1 MALFKIR
8 RFLLALPVIVLG
20 AARAFAE
27 TDVLLSAMKTELDR
41 SFRGLEHVEKTPLYF
56 LGYEVW
62 DSHNLTLSAVLGA
75 LQAENEYRER
85 QLSVDARVGSR
96 KVDNYHQMKGPD
108 AWRYQQNETQF
119 NLPVEDDAAALRA
132 SIWRRT
138 DAAFKEALDQF
149 TKVEANKA
157 VTATE
162 EDSSDDFSAAPPVV
176 HYAKTS
182 YPAVDVAA
190 WRDRLRRLSKALKPY
205 PFVFQSE
212 VWLSINAE
220 NRYLVNTDG
229 TQLVSGDRYLRLGYT
244 MSSRTPDGMELERY
258 KGYDGQNLEDFPS
271 DEIILADIKKSV
283 AELEALVKAPLVSPY
298 SGPAIIRNRA
308 TGVYF
313 HEILG
318 HRLEGHRQK
327 YEGEGQTFT
336 KMIGKQIVAPFISV
350 YDDPTLERYHGTFL
364 RGYYDYDDE
373 GAPASRVALIE
384 HGILKN
390 FLLSRMPIAGFP
402 RSNGHGRRSSG
413 HHVLPRMANLM
424 VEASETVPYETLRVR
439 LLEEVRR
446 QKKPYGLIL
455 DDIAG
460 GFAVTSRDAPQSF
473 KVLPLLVYRVY
484 PDGRPDEAVRGVDIV
499 GTPLTAFTK
508 ILAAADDAAIFN
520 GSCGAES
527 GWVPVSAVA
536 PSVLISEIEIEKKV
550 KTAEKPPVLPLP
562 FHDPA
567 EKR

>member
-1 MALFKIR
+1 MVYFPRCLW
-8 RFLLALPVIVLG
+8 VLSFVAFG
-20 AARAFAE
+20 AAQAFAE
-27 TDVLLSAMKTELDR
+27 TDVLLSAMKAELDR
-41 SFRGLEHVEKTPLYF
+41 SFQGLEHAEKTPLYF

-75 LQAENEYRER
+75 LQSENEYRER

-108 AWRYQQNETQF
+108 AWRYQQDETRF
-119 NLPVEDDAAALRA
+119 DLPVEDDAAALRA
-132 SIWRRT
+132 GLWRRT
-138 DAAFKEALDQF
+138 DGAFKDALDQF
-149 TKVEANKA
+149 TKVKANKA

-162 EDSSDDFSAAPPVV
+162 EDSSDDFSPASPVAG
-176 HYAKTS
+176 YAKVS
-182 YPAVDVAA
+182 FPAVDLPA

-212 VWLSINAE
+212 VWLSVSAK

-229 TQLVSGDRYLRLGYT
+229 TQIVTGDRYLRLSYT
-244 MSSRTPDGMELERY
+244 LSSRTSDGMELERY
-258 KGYDGQNLEDFPS
+258 KPYDGQNLEDFPS
-271 DEIILADIKKSV
+271 DEKILADMRKSA

-298 SGPAIIRNRA
+298 TGPAIIRNHA

-327 YEGEGQTFT
+327 YEGQGQTFT

-350 YDDPTLERYHGTFL
+350 YDDPTLERHNGVFL
-364 RGYYDYDDE
+364 RGHYAYDDE
-373 GAPASRVALIE
+373 GTPAARVHLIDR
-384 HGILKN
+384 GILKN
-390 FLLSRMPIAGFP
+390 FLLSRMPIAGFA

-413 HHVLPRMANLM
+413 HHIVPRMANLM
-424 VEASETVPYETLRVR
+424 IEASETVPYETLRAR

-455 DDIAG
+455 DDISG
-460 GFAVTSRDAPQSF
+460 GFTVTSRDRPQSF

-484 PDGRPDEAVRGVDIV
+484 PDGRPDEPVRGVDIV

-520 GSCGAES
+520 GTCGAES

-536 PSVLISEIEIEKKV
+536 PSVLISEIEVEKKE

-562 FHDPA
+562 FHDPT